1 MENPITELSQLDMD
15 KTYSY
20 ADYAMWRLK
29 ERIELF
35 KGKIF
40 KMSPAPNIEHQTISL
55 KITNI
60 LFQTISNSSCQ
71 LFVAPFDVVL
81 LNKKK
86 STAEK
91 EIFTVLQPDL
101 CIVCDLEK
109 LKDGKKCVGAP
120 DLVIEILS
128 PGNSKKEMSI
138 KYDLY
143 EEARVKE
150 YWMVHPQDKSVQIF
164 SLKDEKFI
172 GLKPVIEN
180 QILNSP
186 LFPDLKMDLRKVFV

>member
-60 LFQTISNSSCQ
+60 LFQTISSSSCQ

-81 LNKKK
+81 LNKRK

-143 EEARVKE
+143 EEAGVKE
-150 YWMVHPQDKSVQIF
+150 YWMVHPQDRSVQIF

>member
-1 MENPITELSQLDMD
+1 MENPITELSQLDMN

-35 KGKIF
+35 NGKIF
-40 KMSPAPNIEHQTISL
+40 KMSPAPNIEHQSISGNL
-55 KITNI
+55 FGL
-60 LFQTISNSSCQ
+60 LFQSFTNHPCK
-71 LFVAPFDVVL
+71 LLPAPTDVVL
-81 LNKKK
+81 LNMKK
-86 STAEK
+86 STVDK
-91 EIFTVLQPDL
+91 EIFTVLQPDI

-143 EEARVKE
+143 EEAGVKE
-150 YWMVHPQDKSVQIF
+150 YWMVHPQDRSVQIF

>member
-40 KMSPAPNIEHQTISL
+40 KMSPAPNIEHQSISGNL
-55 KITNI
+55 FGL
-60 LFQTISNSSCQ
+60 LFQYFINHPCK
-71 LFVAPFDVVL
+71 LLPAPTDIVL

-86 STAEK
+86 STVEK
-91 EIFTVLQPDL
+91 EIFTVLQPDI

-138 KYDLY
+138 KFDLY
-143 EEARVKE
+143 EEAGVKE
-150 YWMVHPQDKSVQIF
+150 YWMVHPQDRSVQIF
-164 SLKDEKFI
+164 TLRDDKFI

-186 LFPDLKMDLRKVFV
+186 IFPDLKMDLRKIFV

>member
-1 MENPITELSQLDMD
+1 MENPITELSQLDMN

-35 KGKIF
+35 NGKIF

-60 LFQTISNSSCQ
+60 LFQTISSSSCQ

-143 EEARVKE
+143 EEAGVKE
-150 YWMVHPQDKSVQIF
+150 YWMVHPQDRSVQIF

>member
-1 MENPITELSQLDMD
+1 MENPITDLSQLDMD

-40 KMSPAPNIEHQTISL
+40 KMSPAPNIEHQSISGNL
-55 KITNI
+55 FGL
-60 LFQTISNSSCQ
+60 LFQSFTNHPCK
-71 LFVAPFDVVL
+71 LLPAPTDVVL
-81 LNKKK
+81 LNMKK
-86 STAEK
+86 STVDK
-91 EIFTVLQPDL
+91 EIFTVLQPDI

-143 EEARVKE
+143 EEAGVKE
-150 YWMVHPQDKSVQIF
+150 YWMVHPQDRSVQIF